1 MLPILRIGALA
12 FSLGALF
19 PTSPLRA
26 QAARAD
32 SIALTTAVARFH
44 DALTAGDS
52 VRAVAMLATD
62 ALVLES
68 GAIETR
74 AEYLGH
80 HLGSISATI
89 WVRTWRRAKT
99 PRALEPLSRF
109 G

>member
-32 SIALTTAVARFH
+32 SIAVTTAVARFH

-52 VRAVAMLATD
+52 VRAVAMLA
-62 ALVLES
+62 S
-68 GAIETR
+68 
-74 AEYLGH
+74 
-80 HLGSISATI
+80 
-89 WVRTWRRAKT
+89 
-99 PRALEPLSRF
+99 
-109 G
+109 